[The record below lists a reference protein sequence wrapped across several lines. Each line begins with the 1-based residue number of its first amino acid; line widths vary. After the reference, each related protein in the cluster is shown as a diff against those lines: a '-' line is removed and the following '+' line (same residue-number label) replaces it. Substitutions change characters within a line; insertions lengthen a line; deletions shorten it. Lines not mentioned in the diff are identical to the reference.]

1 MTMARDTRKAHGAAG
16 KTDMLLFD
24 PEELFLVTDEASDLY
39 DERVNLEPTEAFVS
53 NLEHYGVLEP
63 ILVRK
68 NTQSGKTE
76 VVDGRQ
82 RVKGLR
88 VANKLLKKKGLEPWR
103 IAAVVK
109 RADAGNAIGMMI
121 SANEQRAADDPLNLA
136 RKAARMLERGK
147 TEEEV
152 GLALGRSISSVKN
165 LIKIL
170 DAPAVVRRAV
180 EAGKIT
186 VSDGYKLAGL
196 EVEDAKKK
204 VEALIEHAP
213 RTPGKK
219 RSKNAKRAREIVGGG
234 KPPQPPQP
242 QSASKERES
251 HQMENVKRDLEEL
264 GDTLGDDGGGVG
276 GALLVLRWYF
286 GEIELPE
293 LRVGLGLK

>member
-1 MTMARDTRKAHGAAG
+1 MARDTRKAHGAAG

-24 PEELFLVTDEASDLY
+24 PEELFLVTDEKSDLY
-39 DERVNLEPTEAFVS
+39 DERVNLEPTEAFVL

-63 ILVRK
+63 VLVRK
-68 NTQSGKTE
+68 NTGTGKTE

-88 VANKLLKKKGLEPWR
+88 MANKLLKKKGLEPWR

-109 RADAGNAIGMMI
+109 RGDGGAAIGMMI
-121 SANEQRAADDPLNLA
+121 SANEQRHADDPLNLA
-136 RKAARMLERGK
+136 RKASRMLERGK

-152 GLALGRSISSVKN
+152 GIALGRSTSSVKN

-170 DAPAVVRRAV
+170 DAPAVVRKAV

-196 EVEDAKKK
+196 EVDEARKK
-204 VEALIEHAP
+204 VEALVEHAP

-219 RSKNAKRAREIVGGG
+219 RSKNASKAREIIGNV
-234 KPPQPPQP
+234 KPKVTPPTP
-242 QSASKERES
+242 TMSSMRGEN
-251 HQMENVKRDLEEL
+251 QMENVRRDLEEL
-264 GDTLGDDGGGVG
+264 AGDPAQGQSVY
-276 GALLVLRWYF
+276 GAVLLLRWYF
-286 GEIELPE
+286 CEIDLPE
-293 LRVGLGLK
+293 LRASLGLV